1 MPNITK
7 LYWISFFRALIPA
20 YVIERLFWQQR
31 GMSVQMVV
39 YTEIIYALTVVIF
52 EIPSGILAD
61 KFGRKTLMVLYH
73 AFAAIELGILL
84 MAHSFWQFALAIV
97 LAGIGKAFVSG
108 SENALLYDTLLN
120 AQKQEDYEKV
130 AGRITAI
137 DLAGSLVAAL
147 SGSILAYYFD
157 MEFNYLVSIG
167 SAVIAFAWTLTLKE
181 PPQLTPPESET
192 KDMWQHARKAMDVF
206 VSQPAVLMYC
216 LSGAVIGSCMIY
228 VDEFWQIVLD
238 NAQLP
243 VLFFGLVSAMLMLV
257 RIPANLFAYKLKE
270 HISYHR
276 FLMGILVLSTV
287 CYALIFTVRSLWS
300 VVPMMII
307 AALAAMADP
316 LVGGYL
322 HHHTES
328 HVRAT
333 AESFSSLGLR
343 MVSALSGLVFGYL
356 STQLSIYVGFAFL
369 GVLCG
374 LYVLFFGTWAARYT
388 AKG

>member
-1 MPNITK
+1 MSNITK

-39 YTEIIYALTVVIF
+39 YTEIIYALTVVTF

-61 KFGRKTLMVLYH
+61 RYGRKKLMVLYH
-73 AFAAIELGILL
+73 GFVAFELGILL

-97 LAGIGKAFVSG
+97 LAGVGKAFVSG

-120 AQKQEDYEKV
+120 AQKQDDYEKV

-137 DLAGSLVAAL
+137 DLVGSLVAAL
-147 SGSILAYYFD
+147 SGSVLAHYFA
-157 MEFNYLVSIG
+157 MEFNYMVSIG
-167 SAVIAFAWTLTLKE
+167 SAVVAFVWTLTLQE
-181 PPQLTPPESET
+181 PPQWTSPESET
-192 KDMWQHARKAMDVF
+192 KDMWQHARKAMQVF
-206 VSQPAVLMYC
+206 AKQPAVLMYC

-228 VDEFWQIVLD
+228 VDEFWQIVLES
-238 NAQLP
+238 AQVP

-257 RIPANLFAYKLKE
+257 RIPANVFAYKLKE
-270 HISYHR
+270 HISYQR
-276 FLMGILVLSTV
+276 FLVGILVISTV
-287 CYALIFTVRSLWS
+287 CYGLIFALRSLWS
-300 VVPMMII
+300 IVPMMLI
-307 AALAAMADP
+307 ASLAAMAEP

-343 MVSALSGLVFGYL
+343 VVSALSGLAFGYL
-356 STQLSIYVGFAFL
+356 STQFSIYMGFAFL
-369 GVLCG
+369 ALLCG
-374 LYVLFFGTWAARYT
+374 LYVLFLGVWVHQNNTR
-388 AKG
+388 G